1 MKLINDCSTVEL
13 DGELILVPIGKAREK
28 VHGIIRFNET
38 AAFIVN
44 CLKEETTL
52 AQIVNKVLSEYAIER
67 SEAEKHVNTLVG
79 QLRATG
85 LIEE

>member
-44 CLKEETTL
+44 CLTL
-52 AQIVNKVLSEYAIER
+52 SIILLAFILSTLLFASDKCFSNSSIVKL
-67 SEAEKHVNTLVG
+67 
-79 QLRATG
+79 
-85 LIEE
+85 